1 MKNNEVAFFLPTRKG
16 SERVKNKNTRD
27 FAGIK
32 GGLLENKLR
41 QLINSEKIDEIILST
56 NDEECINIT
65 APYTEKYSR
74 VKIVRRPDELCMDS
88 TNLQDLISYVPAITD
103 AQHILWGHVT
113 TPFVDEA
120 EYDNAIE
127 VYFSKLKEN
136 YDSLIGVLGVK
147 NFFLNKE
154 GVIINNTTPLT
165 WPRTQDL
172 DTLYEINH
180 AVFLAKREI
189 YEEQKNRIGENPYL
203 YEMDKLKSFD
213 IDWEED
219 FVMAE
224 IICHFKNSS
233 IV

>member
-1 MKNNEVAFFLPTRKG
+1 MKNNKVAFFLPTRKG
-16 SERVKNKNTRD
+16 SQRVINKNTRP
-27 FAGIK
+27 FANMK

-41 QLINSEKIDEIILST
+41 QLINSERIDEIILST
-56 NDEECINIT
+56 NDEECISV
-65 APYTEKYSR
+65 AMPYTERCSR
-74 VKIVRRPDELCMDS
+74 IKIVRRPDELCMDS
-88 TNLQDLISYVPAITD
+88 TNLQDLILYVPTITD

-113 TPFVDEA
+113 TPFVDGA

-127 VYFSKLKEN
+127 TYFSKLKEN
-136 YDSLIGVLGVK
+136 YDSLISVLGVK
-147 NFFLNKE
+147 NFFLNKK
-154 GVIINNTTPLT
+154 GVIINNTTSIP

-189 YEEQKNRIGENPYL
+189 YEKQKNRVGETPYL

-219 FVMAE
+219 FAIAE
-224 IICHFKNSS
+224 MLYKMTLRNNK
-233 IV
+233 